1 MAVILSRLSP
11 QKFPSQKVDAELK
24 AALADLEKEKQAAIS
39 SLDDQVEK
47 LGEEILTRILPEGV
61 KI

>member
-1 MAVILSRLSP
+1 M
-11 QKFPSQKVDAELK
+11 DAELK

>member
-1 MAVILSRLSP
+1 M
-11 QKFPSQKVDAELK
+11 DAELK
-24 AALADLEKEKQAAIS
+24 AALADLDKEKQAAIA